1 MKKLVFTLGLCVS
14 MMALKAQSVYLQEG
28 SKDNVLLDRLE
39 IKLGDNENLN
49 INMMKPWNRKRAAD
63 AVLQADSLRKAG
75 ALSFSKADEYNLQQ
89 FYANNSEYAP
99 ADADIQS
106 AKPIFK
112 KFYQTKNN
120 LLEVKNQ
127 DFFFVL
133 NPIIYYNQSKQDN
146 NSQNQFVNTRGIV
159 ARGIIANKIGFYTF
173 LTDNQER
180 DAEYVQLYEKTKKAV
195 PGRGTYKYFKDN
207 TAFDYWDARGGI
219 TFNASKFIDMQF
231 AFDRNHIGNGFR
243 SLFLSE
249 FSNSMLF
256 FKINTRIWKLQY
268 TNLFMEL
275 FPQQNI
281 TGERLLD
288 RKYATMHTLSFNLNK
303 NVSIGLFE
311 GVVFGRKNHFDFSYL
326 NPIIF
331 FRAIEANNGSPDNA
345 VVGLQFKANIK
356 KTVQVYGQFMLD
368 EFVLSDF
375 TGNKGNWKNKNGWQL
390 GAKYV
395 DALGI
400 KNLDVQLELN
410 RVRPYSYTHYDSVAN
425 YTHYNQPLSH
435 PLGANFMEYVFLA
448 RYQPI
453 PKLLLNARIIAY
465 NQGDWG
471 SDIFTDYRNRPSLPG
486 TTTRRDDGFF
496 VGSGDLRTNVLS
508 ANFSASYELK
518 PNIFIDGNWLMR
530 NAKTEGTVNSTQNT
544 NVISLGLRMNVMPR
558 SFDF

>member
-1 MKKLVFTLGLCVS
+1 MKKLVFTLGLCVF
-14 MMALKAQSVYLQEG
+14 MLATMAQSVYLQEG

-75 ALSFSKADEYNLQQ
+75 ALSFSKVDEYNLQQ

-106 AKPIFK
+106 DKPIFK

-180 DAEYVQLYEKTKKAV
+180 DAEYVQLYEKTQKAV

-410 RVRPYSYTHYDSVAN
+410 RMRPYSYTHYDSVAN

-471 SDIFTDYRNRPSLPG
+471 SDIFTDYRNRPLLPG